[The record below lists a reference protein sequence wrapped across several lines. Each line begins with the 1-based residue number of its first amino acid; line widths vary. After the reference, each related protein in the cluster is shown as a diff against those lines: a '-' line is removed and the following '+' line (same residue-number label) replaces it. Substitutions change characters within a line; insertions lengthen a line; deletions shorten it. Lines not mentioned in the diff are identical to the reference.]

1 VTADPPATLPPSSR
15 LRKRAEYRAVYD
27 QGRRIP
33 AGHLVL
39 FVLEQELGFPRI
51 GITATRRVGSAVR
64 RNRARRLVKEAFRR
78 HRTEIA
84 SWDIVVNVKPS
95 AVECH
100 FGEIERDFLDALRRA
115 RRGRQGRGGTGR

>member
-1 VTADPPATLPPSSR
+1 VTARPFATLPAESR
-15 LRKRAEYRAVYD
+15 LRKRTEYRTVYD

-78 HRTEIA
+78 HRGEIA
-84 SWDIVVNVKPS
+84 SWDIVVNVKPT
-95 AVECH
+95 AVDCRFE
-100 FGEIERDFLDALRRA
+100 EIERDLLKGLQRA
-115 RRGRQGRGGTGR
+115 RPRGDEGKGTSR